1 MCDIVQQN
9 KSVAFLAAPPYKVH
23 MSDIISN
30 DAAHD
35 PLWKELCLAA
45 VAELNPAKLPER
57 IAAAR
62 RAVLNRIEDRYS
74 KPSDGEEGEELVL
87 RDALVALR
95 SLRMI
100 AERETSD

>member
-1 MCDIVQQN
+1 
-9 KSVAFLAAPPYKVH
+9 
-23 MSDIISN
+23 MSDII

-35 PLWKELCLAA
+35 PPWKELCLAA

-57 IAAAR
+57 IAAAS

-74 KPSDGEEGEELVL
+74 KPSDGEELAL
-87 RDALVALR
+87 RAALATLR

-100 AERETSD
+100 AEREIEWTKTETT

>member
-1 MCDIVQQN
+1 
-9 KSVAFLAAPPYKVH
+9 
-23 MSDIISN
+23 
-30 DAAHD
+30 
-35 PLWKELCLAA
+35 
-45 VAELNPAKLPER
+45 LPER